1 MQQKTTKQ
9 KKIMNKKQYQ
19 QPKLHV
25 VNIINDNLLLDGSVK
40 SVRSNAGLNYG
51 GAGGSESA
59 RGRESADWADD
70 EE

>member
-9 KKIMNKKQYQ
+9 KEIMNKKQYQ
-19 QPKLHV
+19 QPQLHV
-25 VNIINDNLLLDGSVK
+25 VNIIIENLLGGSVRNVK
-40 SVRSNAGLNYG
+40 SNVSMGYG
-51 GAGGSESA
+51 GRGSGSA

>member
-1 MQQKTTKQ
+1 
-9 KKIMNKKQYQ
+9 MNKKQYQ
-19 QPKLHV
+19 QPQLHV
-25 VNIINDNLLLDGSVK
+25 VNIIIENLLQADSFRKVK
-40 SVRSNAGLNYG
+40 GNAGLNYG